1 LETKQQRSVLG
12 PVLFNIF
19 INDLDEGIKSTLSK
33 FAGDKTV
40 RGMADTSKSVLPF
53 NKTWTDWRA
62 GQGGT

>member
-1 LETKQQRSVLG
+1 MG